1 MKLSALICNVTFTLA
16 AIIPVVVVD
25 ALAQDESARAQ
36 GALYA
41 SHFEN
46 LQDGDFPSDLEFRG
60 GGMQIDRSQ
69 GDAMLRFQGGS
80 WFHIPLD
87 ASLPD
92 SFAIEFEYHTNESYA
107 VLFVAPFDSTVSGQ
121 NPPSYSGYRQVPF
134 NYFSLA
140 NTSVGVAVDSSL
152 QNLPKANAQNSA
164 FIQGIVPIRVE
175 VRGKQARIFVDG
187 VQAVMHPAATIV
199 RTDVIEVF
207 YASMGAPGNGY
218 IGNIRVMTL

>member
-1 MKLSALICNVTFTLA
+1 MKLSALICNATITLA
-16 AIIPVVVVD
+16 AMTPLVAVD
-25 ALAQDESARAQ
+25 ALAQEEGSPVH

-41 SHFEN
+41 SHFQS
-46 LQDGDFPSDLEFRG
+46 LGDGDFSSDLEFLG

-87 ASLPD
+87 TSLPY

-107 VLFVAPFDSTVSGQ
+107 VLLVAPFDSTVSGQ
-121 NPPSYSGYRQVPF
+121 NRPSYSGYRQVPF

-140 NTSVGVAVDSSL
+140 NTTVGVAVDSSL
-152 QNLPKANAQNSA
+152 QNLPKANAQNSGYV
-164 FIQGIVPIRVE
+164 QGVVPVRVE
-175 VRGKQARIFVDG
+175 VRGKQVRIFVDG
-187 VQAVMHPAATIV
+187 EQAVMHPAATIL

-218 IGNIRVMTL
+218 IGNIRIMAL